1 MNSDVIQKIADMFQ
15 VSFEKATE
23 LYPLI
28 RTQYTIYTIFD
39 FIGNML
45 IVLLALWIIF
55 GGTYFFVKVQDVFLE
70 DDEDEETIVFKSH
83 FKSFLKI
90 VIALGLLIVTVYVL
104 RTVLAPDISFI
115 RDILK

>member
-39 FIGNML
+39 FIGEVL
-45 IVLLALWIIF
+45 IGLLLAALIF
-55 GGTYFFVKVQDVFLE
+55 GGMYFFMKSQDYELS
-70 DDEDEETIVFKSH
+70 DTDEETLAFKSLL
-83 FKSFLKI
+83 KLFLK
-90 VIALGLLIVTVYVL
+90 VILALGLLIITIYVL